1 MADKRVTVTIE
12 AVDNASDTI
21 SKIGDMLDDLGGSS
35 TIGKIKGLQTA
46 LGGVKK
52 GYEGIVKLT
61 GLDYG
66 KGLRQIGDVASLALS
81 GITSVA
87 SGFVGLVEASTGAD
101 LSFRG
106 LMASA
111 TGYEQTMKQVKA
123 ITGANEEQFGRLGE
137 VAEELGAKTIFTQQ
151 EIAEGMQWLGQNGQK
166 AEAIIRNME
175 AVTNLATVGNL
186 GLADSARI
194 VSSAMNQF
202 QLNAGDATRVVDAMN
217 RVALTSGATIESYG
231 KTLEYVGGVAH
242 NLNIPIEEVGVAVG
256 ILGKNAIIGSRAGTS
271 LRAVLN
277 RLTTGTGQAG
287 KAINQYG
294 LETAVAQI
302 KSGHL
307 TEGLKMMAD
316 KFDTLSDSEK
326 QNAAYML
333 AGATGMNALLAIMNQ
348 GREGIERYNEELNK
362 TASCEKTAAEY
373 MKTLQG
379 QMNIFAN
386 NCLRM
391 AIALKDG
398 LEKPLTA
405 IMTTFNNFTDKVLN
419 NGLTAGFQYLAQE
432 STKWATALE
441 NGITTAIGNISNFV
455 SGGGLDSILTI
466 GTNIIT
472 GICNGIINNKEQIQ
486 TTLTDI
492 IGKFAD
498 WIKLNAPQI
507 RDAVGTLLDCFKG
520 AITENSGKI
529 ESAAQE
535 VMRLLNT
542 SLLGQQDL
550 LMTAGRTIGGPFI
563 QGFLTGALI
572 GIPMAVGNIVAG
584 IIGAAN
590 GLLNSFTSVGM
601 GWAEA
606 LCSGF
611 LGADTWAQV
620 KSDLQETLDWAQQ
633 KVDELYEKM
642 GIVRDSGQF
651 TENKAEGSGKL
662 PLDDIGDGAEKNAGR
677 VENSTKD
684 MGNSIATNLE
694 QKLANLDKTG
704 LEQLGAE
711 FESLGS
717 KVAMI
722 TITMGGN
729 FKRIADSARTN
740 FVNLA
745 NIVKNQMNNA
755 VKSIGD
761 GFKTARDN
769 MTRQMM
775 SMSSVARTQLEK
787 IAKNCEQMM
796 KQCTTAISNGAQSAR
811 NALTNS
817 FMSMNRVARTQL
829 EKVLKTCQE
838 FMKQIASTCNKSFT
852 INVSVNKTIN
862 TTIKAPKL
870 ETSVPVATSL
880 AGTRATAG
888 TEIGLGTVIGSIS
901 AAASNGQVVK
911 IEVPLYLEGREI
923 ARASAKYMDG
933 ELSRVNTR
941 TDRKRGV
948 K

>member
-386 NCLRM
+386 NCLRI

-441 NGITTAIGNISNFV
+441 NGITTAISNISNFV

-472 GICNGIINNKEQIQ
+472 GICDGIIKNKEQIK

-507 RDAVGTLLDCFKG
+507 RDAVGTLLDCFKS
-520 AITENSGKI
+520 AITDNSGKI
-529 ESAAQE
+529 ESAA
-535 VMRLLNT
+535 
-542 SLLGQQDL
+542 
-550 LMTAGRTIGGPFI
+550 
-563 QGFLTGALI
+563 
-572 GIPMAVGNIVAG
+572 
-584 IIGAAN
+584 
-590 GLLNSFTSVGM
+590 
-601 GWAEA
+601 
-606 LCSGF
+606 
-611 LGADTWAQV
+611 
-620 KSDLQETLDWAQQ
+620 
-633 KVDELYEKM
+633 
-642 GIVRDSGQF
+642 
-651 TENKAEGSGKL
+651 
-662 PLDDIGDGAEKNAGR
+662 
-677 VENSTKD
+677 
-684 MGNSIATNLE
+684 
-694 QKLANLDKTG
+694 
-704 LEQLGAE
+704 
-711 FESLGS
+711 
-717 KVAMI
+717 
-722 TITMGGN
+722 
-729 FKRIADSARTN
+729 
-740 FVNLA
+740 
-745 NIVKNQMNNA
+745 
-755 VKSIGD
+755 
-761 GFKTARDN
+761 
-769 MTRQMM
+769 
-775 SMSSVARTQLEK
+775 
-787 IAKNCEQMM
+787 
-796 KQCTTAISNGAQSAR
+796 
-811 NALTNS
+811 
-817 FMSMNRVARTQL
+817 
-829 EKVLKTCQE
+829 
-838 FMKQIASTCNKSFT
+838 
-852 INVSVNKTIN
+852 
-862 TTIKAPKL
+862 
-870 ETSVPVATSL
+870 
-880 AGTRATAG
+880 
-888 TEIGLGTVIGSIS
+888 
-901 AAASNGQVVK
+901 
-911 IEVPLYLEGREI
+911 
-923 ARASAKYMDG
+923 
-933 ELSRVNTR
+933 
-941 TDRKRGV
+941 
-948 K
+948 